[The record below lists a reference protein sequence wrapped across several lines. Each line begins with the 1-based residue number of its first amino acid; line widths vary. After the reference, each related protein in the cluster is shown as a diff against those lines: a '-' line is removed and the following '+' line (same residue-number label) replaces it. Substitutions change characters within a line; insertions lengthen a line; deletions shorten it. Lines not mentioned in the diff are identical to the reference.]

1 MSEREAMSLA
11 LAGEH
16 AAIFGYGVVGAH
28 LTGALLTQGRQAETA
43 HRNRRDALLEAL
55 AATGATPPAADPVY
69 ALPFP
74 VTDQASAVKLAQQIE
89 ERTGALWRA
98 VLPAGST
105 NQRRTA
111 LDALTDSALRAA
123 RWRRAAG
130 QQPGTVAL
138 PGAPAQ

>member
-1 MSEREAMSLA
+1 MTEQEALGAA

-16 AAIFGYGVVGAH
+16 AAIYGYGVVGAH
-28 LTGALLTQGRQAETA
+28 LTGGLLTQGRQAEA
-43 HRNRRDALLEAL
+43 VHRNRRDTLLEAL
-55 AATGATPPAADPVY
+55 SAAGATPPAADPVY

-74 VTDQASAVKLAQQIE
+74 VTDQASAVRLAGQIE

-98 VLPAGST
+98 VLPAGSAD
-105 NQRRTA
+105 QRRTA
-111 LDALTDSALRAA
+111 LDALTDAALRAA

-138 PGAPAQ
+138 PGAPTQ

>member
-1 MSEREAMSLA
+1 VTAQDALVA
-11 LAGEH
+11 VLAGEH
-16 AAIFGYGVVGAH
+16 AAIYGYGVVGAH
-28 LTGALLTQGRQAETA
+28 LTGALLTQGRQAEGT

-55 AATGATPPAADPVY
+55 SAAGTTPPAADPVY

-74 VTDQASAVKLAQQIE
+74 VTDQASAIRLARQIE

-98 VLPAGST
+98 VLPAGSVD
-105 NQRRTA
+105 QRRTA
-111 LDALTDSALRAA
+111 LDGLTDSALRAA

-138 PGAPAQ
+138 PGG